1 MSIVMSIDFKERN
14 VYIAGGGSVA
24 YRKVKRFRKEGANVY
39 VIAPDIDE
47 RILAMPDI
55 HVIHSSFSWED
66 VQDAFFIY
74 AATDDEG
81 VNTAI
86 INEAKKRNILCGC
99 AMRNVNSDTHSMME
113 EEQENIQF
121 ALSTKGN
128 CPGADRVF
136 LEQLQP
142 QLQNMNKKS
151 RLLKTI
157 RTYALQHIENKQ
169 TLAHVIRVIAS
180 WNLLYIEKIVKA
192 IHGKQV
198 VLLAYHGIADVKSI
212 QTQLHEMEDQCETC
226 YSDICA
232 ISVFISEKITKKAQQ
247 KGQEILH
254 CHTISDCLE
263 ALQLSYAVQPMLL
276 NTGTWLKQLQIWYPH
291 VEMGDVVC
299 SSEKAVE
306 MLYQQLKVRYPQGI
320 LLGLYHDSDG
330 TWTYPSFPFQTGDH
344 FFAYEELSQVHI
356 QNQDIHV
363 VALSMFAGY
372 HVKKDVLNTWVPY
385 LEAQG
390 NNVMVHTE
398 GCMTYPFIQE
408 WLLQNIARMLE
419 NI

>member
-1 MSIVMSIDFKERN
+1 MSIVMSIAFKERN
-14 VYIAGGGSVA
+14 VYIVGGGNVA
-24 YRKVKRFRKEGANVY
+24 YRKVKRFLKEEANVY
-39 VIAPDIDE
+39 VIAPEIDE

-55 HVIHSSFSWED
+55 HVIHSTFSWDD

-74 AATDDEG
+74 AATDDER

-86 INEAKKRNILCGC
+86 IDEAKRRNILCGC
-99 AMRNVNSDTHSMME
+99 AMRNVNSDIHSMME
-113 EEQENIQF
+113 EELEGLQF

-128 CPGADRVF
+128 CPGADRLF
-136 LEQLQP
+136 IEQLRP
-142 QLQNMNKKS
+142 QLQIMNQKS
-151 RLLKTI
+151 IALKSI
-157 RTYALQHIENKQ
+157 RAYALTHIKNTQKTAEI
-169 TLAHVIRVIAS
+169 LRMLAS
-180 WNLLYIEKIVKA
+180 WDTCYIEKIAKA
-192 IHGKQV
+192 MYAKQV
-198 VLLAYHGIADVKSI
+198 VLLAYHGIADVGSI
-212 QTQLHEMEDQCETC
+212 QPHLHEMEEKVEITHPDT
-226 YSDICA
+226 CA
-232 ISVFISEKITKKAQQ
+232 ISVFISEKITTKAQK
-247 KGQEILH
+247 KGHAILH
-254 CHTISDCLE
+254 CKTISDCLE
-263 ALQLSYAVQPMLL
+263 ILQISYVMQPMLL
-276 NTGTWLKQLQIWYPH
+276 NKGTWLKQLQIWYPH

-330 TWTYPSFPFQTGDH
+330 TWTYPAFQSGDH

-408 WLLQNIARMLE
+408 WLLQNIARMLG
-419 NI
+419 NV

>member
-1 MSIVMSIDFKERN
+1 MSIVMSIAFKERN

-74 AATDDEG
+74 AATDDER

-86 INEAKKRNILCGC
+86 IDEAKRRNILCGC
-99 AMRNVNSDTHSMME
+99 AMHNVNSDIHSMME
-113 EEQENIQF
+113 EELEGLQF

-212 QTQLHEMEDQCETC
+212 QTQLHKMEDQCETC

-232 ISVFISEKITKKAQQ
+232 ISVFISEKITRKAQQ
-247 KGQEILH
+247 KGHAILH
-254 CHTISDCLE
+254 CKTISDCLDT
-263 ALQLSYAVQPMLL
+263 LQIPYVMQPMLL
-276 NTGTWLKQLQIWYPH
+276 KEGTWLQQLQTWYPQIP
-291 VEMGDVVC
+291 MGKVLC
-299 SSEKAVE
+299 SSTET
-306 MLYQQLKVRYPQGI
+306 MYSLYQQVKAMYPQGI
-320 LLGLYHDSDG
+320 LLCLYHDSDRL
-330 TWTYPSFPFQTGDH
+330 WSLPSLQQNDYFYTYNQIN
-344 FFAYEELSQVHI
+344 QVHI
-356 QNQDIHV
+356 EKQEIHLF
-363 VALSMFAGY
+363 ALSMFTGY
-372 HVKKDVLNTWVPY
+372 HVKKDILGIWLPY

-390 NNVMVHTE
+390 NKVHVHVE
-398 GCMTYPFIQE
+398 GCITYPFIQNQVLE
-408 WLLQNIARMLE
+408 SITNLL
-419 NI
+419 